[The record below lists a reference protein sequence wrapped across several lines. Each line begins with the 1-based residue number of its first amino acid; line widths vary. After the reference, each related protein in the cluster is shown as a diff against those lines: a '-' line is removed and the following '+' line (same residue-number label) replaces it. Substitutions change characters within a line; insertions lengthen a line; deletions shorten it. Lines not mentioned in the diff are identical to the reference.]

1 MYQLSHSAT
10 NHENI
15 GHQKKLLQMQMN
27 ARRKCLCRL
36 THQQVAHHVMTLL
49 SFIAGSNFKVKKFP
63 FLDQELFFHLDV
75 CYFSMNMPI
84 HHMHT

>member
-15 GHQKKLLQMQMN
+15 DHQETLLHMQMN
-27 ARRKCLCRL
+27 ARGKCLCWL

-49 SFIAGSNFKVKKFP
+49 SFIAGSNFKVKNFS
-63 FLDQELFFHLDV
+63 FLDQRTFF
-75 CYFSMNMPI
+75 I
-84 HHMHT
+84 

>member
-1 MYQLSHSAT
+1 MYQLFHSAT

-15 GHQKKLLQMQMN
+15 DHQETLLHMQMN
-27 ARRKCLCRL
+27 ARRKCLCWL

-49 SFIAGSNFKVKKFP
+49 SFIAGSNFKVKKLP
-63 FLDQELFFHLDV
+63 FFGSRTFYHLDV
-75 CYFSMNMPI
+75 CTYYMNMPI